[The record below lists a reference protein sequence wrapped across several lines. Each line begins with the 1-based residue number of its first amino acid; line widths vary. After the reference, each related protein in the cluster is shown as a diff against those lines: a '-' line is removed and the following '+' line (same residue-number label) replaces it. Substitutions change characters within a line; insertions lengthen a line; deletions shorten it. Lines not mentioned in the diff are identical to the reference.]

1 MARKHETGH
10 CEHCK
15 KAFGYYLIHN
25 GFNESSYA
33 YCDSCGTTLLL
44 DGWRTPKR
52 VQMLLHQNI
61 SPEIEALLEPC
72 KCGGTFKTGASPRC
86 PYCKELLSPTQAASY
101 IEAQAEGAKKGWRWQ
116 RSWSGLYC
124 IIIEDNVAHDLWKN
138 SES

>member
-61 SPEIEALLEPC
+61 SPEIEALLARAVQMRRDFQNRCQSEMSLLQ
-72 KCGGTFKTGASPRC
+72 GTAITNASC
-86 PYCKELLSPTQAASY
+86 L
-101 IEAQAEGAKKGWRWQ
+101 I
-116 RSWSGLYC
+116 
-124 IIIEDNVAHDLWKN
+124 H
-138 SES
+138 